1 MEIKDL
7 QALYARHPKVKALA
21 KALANEKKHT
31 VSVAGL
37 QASSAALAFASLPD
51 MGCPLLFIL
60 DDMEEAG
67 YFYHD
72 LVQILGEQQ
81 VLFFPSSYRRAVKFG
96 QRDAANEILR
106 TEVIART
113 LSPLPREGES
123 LTAFESCAP
132 AVTPPLREGSGVGLF
147 IVTYPEAIAE
157 RVVSK
162 KTLDDRT
169 LQLRVGEQVD
179 LSFVEQTL
187 LDFGF
192 QRTDYVYE
200 PGQFAVR
207 GSLVDVFSFSSEYR
221 YRIDFFGNEVDSIRT
236 FEVESQLSR
245 GQQEMISLVPDLS
258 EECEERVPLA
268 TLLPENTLV
277 VTKDIT
283 FVAERIGQIW
293 EEGFSKQIGQIWEE
307 GFSKQAEISRNISVS
322 PDPLPAPPCRGSVVT
337 SATSVFD
344 KELLLID
351 AQSFEKGFSAF
362 RRIELSPAQEH
373 STPLPTRVGQ
383 EGGSAGSALSF
394 SITPQPLFHKNFD
407 LVTQSFE
414 DYIAQ
419 GYTIYILADSQKQ
432 NDRLKEIF
440 VNSNISFTPVSKTL
454 HAGFADNDLKVCVFT
469 DHQIFDRFHKYNLR
483 SDRARSGKVALS
495 LKELQEFEIGDYV
508 VHVDHGIG
516 RFGGLVRVPA
526 NQSPLPHGGG
536 AGGEAVLQE
545 MIKIT
550 YDHDDVVYVS
560 IHALHK
566 VSKYKGKEGEPPR
579 ISRLGTGAWER
590 MKERTK
596 AKIKDIARDLIQLYS
611 RRREEKGFKFS
622 PDTYLQHELEAS
634 FLYEDTPD
642 QLKATNDVK
651 ADMERPRPM
660 DRLVCGDVGFG
671 KTEVAVRAAFK
682 AAVDG
687 KQVAVMVPTTVLAYQ
702 HYHTFSERLK
712 DLPVR
717 VDYLT
722 RARTSK
728 QTKEIL
734 ADLEAGKIDILVG
747 THKLIGKSV
756 KFKDLGLLII
766 DEEQKFG
773 VATKERLRQMKVN
786 VDTLT
791 LTATPIPRTLQFSLM
806 GARGT
811 PSLPRSSPRPSVS
824 R

>member
-1 MEIKDL
+1 M
-7 QALYARHPKVKALA
+7 QALFARHPKVKALA

-51 MGCPLLFIL
+51 MGRPLLFIL

-123 LTAFESCAP
+123 LTAFENCAP

-187 LDFGF
+187 LAFGF

-207 GSLVDVFSFSSEYR
+207 GSLVDVFSFSSEFP

-293 EEGFSKQIGQIWEE
+293 EEGFSKQ
-307 GFSKQAEISRNISVS
+307 AEISRNISDS

-373 STPLPTRVGQ
+373 STPLPTREGQ

-414 DYIAQ
+414 EYIAQ

-566 VSKYKGKEGEPPR
+566 VSKYKGK
-579 ISRLGTGAWER
+579 S
-590 MKERTK
+590 
-596 AKIKDIARDLIQLYS
+596 Q
-611 RRREEKGFKFS
+611 
-622 PDTYLQHELEAS
+622 
-634 FLYEDTPD
+634 D
-642 QLKATNDVK
+642 QGH
-651 ADMERPRPM
+651 RPRP
-660 DRLVCGDVGFG
+660 
-671 KTEVAVRAAFK
+671 
-682 AAVDG
+682 
-687 KQVAVMVPTTVLAYQ
+687 
-702 HYHTFSERLK
+702 HT
-712 DLPVR
+712 
-717 VDYLT
+717 
-722 RARTSK
+722 A
-728 QTKEIL
+728 
-734 ADLEAGKIDILVG
+734 
-747 THKLIGKSV
+747 
-756 KFKDLGLLII
+756 
-766 DEEQKFG
+766 
-773 VATKERLRQMKVN
+773 
-786 VDTLT
+786 
-791 LTATPIPRTLQFSLM
+791 LQ
-806 GARGT
+806 
-811 PSLPRSSPRPSVS
+811 PSPRGEGLQVQS
-824 R
+824 RHLSSA